1 MVTRNML
8 GTQCKQSHG
17 HKWYNNL
24 TFCATFMFC
33 DIKRDCFDDIGKE
46 KTLTWV
52 GKEYWFVLPEGQRV
66 SA

>member
-46 KTLTWV
+46 RLLHGWEKNTGLYYQ
-52 GKEYWFVLPEGQRV
+52 KDSE
-66 SA
+66 